1 MATSRYGTDPR
12 INLGQQLGTPDS
24 MLLLKRAMKEGRV
37 PVVSSFTL
45 TGNDRLDSL
54 AGTVYGDAK
63 YWWVLAVASGIG
75 WGLQV
80 PPGTVINVVD
90 LSSALL
96 YVR

>member
-1 MATSRYGTDPR
+1 MATSRYITDAR
-12 INLGQQLGTPDS
+12 INLGQQLGTPNS
-24 MLLLKRAMKEGRV
+24 MLLLKRAIKDGVV

-75 WGLQV
+75 WGLQA
-80 PPGTVINVVD
+80 PPGTVINVVKLED
-90 LSSALL
+90 ALL

>member
-1 MATSRYGTDPR
+1 MATSRYGIDPR

-24 MLLLKRAMKEGRV
+24 SLQLKRAIREGRV
-37 PVVSSFTL
+37 PIVSSITL

-63 YWWVLAVASGIG
+63 YWWVLAIASGIG

-80 PPGTVINVVD
+80 PPGTVINVIN
-90 LSSALL
+90 LSDALL

>member
-1 MATSRYGTDPR
+1 MATSRYGTDSQ
-12 INLGQQLGTPDS
+12 INLGQQLGTPDAS
-24 MLLLKRAMKEGRV
+24 LLLKRAIKEGRV
-37 PVVSSFTL
+37 PIVSSFTL

-80 PPGTVINVVD
+80 PPGTVVNVIN
-90 LSSALL
+90 LSDALL

>member
-1 MATSRYGTDPR
+1 MATSRYSTDAR
-12 INLGQQLGTPDS
+12 INLGQQLGTPNS
-24 MLLLKRAMKEGRV
+24 MLLLKRAIKDGVV

-63 YWWVLAVASGIG
+63 YWWVLAAASGIG
-75 WGLQV
+75 WSLQV
-80 PPGTVINVVD
+80 PPGTVINVVKLED
-90 LSSALL
+90 ALL

>member
-1 MATSRYGTDPR
+1 MATSRYSADPR

-24 MLLLKRAMKEGRV
+24 MLLLKRAIKEGIV

-45 TGNDRLDSL
+45 TGGDRLDSL
-54 AGTVYGDAK
+54 AGKVYGDAK
-63 YWWVLAVASGIG
+63 YWWILAVASGIG

-80 PPGTVINVVD
+80 PPGTVINVVNLAD
-90 LSSALL
+90 VLL